1 MTERH
6 RTVLVVEDE
15 AFARIAAADAIQEDG
30 AAVYEAA
37 DADEALSVLEE
48 HPEVNLIFSDINMP
62 GPMDGISLVHEAHKM
77 NPEVAILVTS
87 GARTVEDD
95 ELPDHGSFLP
105 KPYSPQKL
113 VSVIRQKLG

>member
-15 AFARIAAADAIQEDG
+15 AFTRIAAADAIEEDG
-30 AAVYEAA
+30 GFVYEAG
-37 DADEALSVLEE
+37 DADEALALLEE

-62 GPMDGISLVHEAHKM
+62 GPMDGISLVHQAHKL
-77 NPEVAILVTS
+77 NPEVSIIVTS

-95 ELPDHGSFLP
+95 ELPDHGCFLP
-105 KPYSPQKL
+105 KPYSPRKL
-113 VSVIRQKLG
+113 VSAIREKLP